1 MSECAHHSSC
11 PWLQKAADIPR
22 STSARSAVPLP
33 NRLLSPGCVVSSAA
47 EEPSRPGFTTVAR
60 FDANACRLKPQS
72 VAELTNSQDRSEE
85 HTSELQSP
93 CNLVCRLLLEKKYR
107 TATHP
112 QSAGTRAAA
121 SARPPP
127 PRPTP
132 STPARPAR
140 R

>member
-47 EEPSRPGFTTVAR
+47 VEPSRPGLTTVAR

-72 VAELTNSQDRSEE
+72 VGELTNSQDQIALEE
-85 HTSELQSP
+85 IWAL
-93 CNLVCRLLLEKKYR
+93 
-107 TATHP
+107 
-112 QSAGTRAAA
+112 AGAGANTKIAAA
-121 SARPPP
+121 TAVARNSFIGF
-127 PRPTP
+127 PRVVRLRHTLRFPRLMACDTNP
-132 STPARPAR
+132 K
-140 R
+140 

>member
-47 EEPSRPGFTTVAR
+47 VEPSRPGLTTVAR

-72 VAELTNSQDRSEE
+72 VAELTNSQDQIAVDEIRSEE
-85 HTSELQSP
+85 RRVGKECRSRWSP
-93 CNLVCRLLLEKKYR
+93 Y
-107 TATHP
+107 H
-112 QSAGTRAAA
+112 
-121 SARPPP
+121 
-127 PRPTP
+127 
-132 STPARPAR
+132 
-140 R
+140 